1 MTRERARKQRR
12 AKILRRVAQP
22 IHRLRG
28 SLRQTFY
35 GVAGQQRVIDAV
47 IQAIAHEIVFAT
59 DIRRNQP
66 RVMFNRGEL
75 ASTAQE
81 EGRRVLRARLLCF
94 IVADHCDPVDCIG
107 GNRIRQNLAF
117 NRESG
122 PAEHLINECLDA
134 HIQDAARKTI
144 MQEPSPVGDTR
155 LQREETAETIVAV
168 IVAYPD

>member
-75 ASTAQE
+75 ASAAQE
-81 EGRRVLRARLLCF
+81 EGRRVLRARLRSEERRVGKECRSRGSRY
-94 IVADHCDPVDCIG
+94 AE
-107 GNRIRQNLAF
+107 N
-117 NRESG
+117 ESK
-122 PAEHLINECLDA
+122 
-134 HIQDAARKTI
+134 R
-144 MQEPSPVGDTR
+144 
-155 LQREETAETIVAV
+155 
-168 IVAYPD
+168 

>member
-1 MTRERARKQRR
+1 MTRERVRKQRR

-66 RVMFNRGEL
+66 RVC
-75 ASTAQE
+75 STAASSHPPRRKKGGASF
-81 EGRRVLRARLLCF
+81 GRASSVSLSLTTVIQSTASAVTGSDKTSPSTARAGR
-94 IVADHCDPVDCIG
+94 
-107 GNRIRQNLAF
+107 
-117 NRESG
+117 
-122 PAEHLINECLDA
+122 
-134 HIQDAARKTI
+134 
-144 MQEPSPVGDTR
+144 PS
-155 LQREETAETIVAV
+155 I
-168 IVAYPD
+168 